1 MSRNPCY
8 GYKVCYRE
16 QGKKRYVRYFLT
28 YTHKQ
33 AVYAM
38 NSYIRYPPRERETN
52 RKLNNP
58 SWKIIPVTRK
68 KSMTASGGSVPFK
81 RMLPSFTF
89 Y

>member
-1 MSRNPCY
+1 MSRKPCY

-16 QGKKRYVRYFLT
+16 QDKKRYVRYFLT

-33 AVYAM
+33 AVYAL

-52 RKLNNP
+52 RKFNNP

-68 KSMTASGGSVPFK
+68 EVDDGIWRECPF
-81 RMLPSFTF
+81 
-89 Y
+89 